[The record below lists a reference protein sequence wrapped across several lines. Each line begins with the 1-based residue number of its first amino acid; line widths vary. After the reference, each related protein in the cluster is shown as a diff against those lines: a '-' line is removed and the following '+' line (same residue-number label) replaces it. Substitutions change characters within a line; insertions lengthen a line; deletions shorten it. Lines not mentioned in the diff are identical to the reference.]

1 MPGRQKVE
9 DVPGTFEYIIWLVGA
24 LLEASVVVCS
34 LLRGPFRRYFT
45 LNLYMSTSVLVSVG
59 RYLVFSRHGLTSPE
73 YTYFYY
79 YSDAIL
85 TICLYFALMG
95 LYAIVFEELKAA
107 LRLRVFMMLLL
118 IGTALFS
125 YSVVHQSESRML
137 THYIVEIS
145 QNLYFVGLILTY
157 VLWAALLKL
166 HESRVRVI
174 QIVLSLGVYF
184 SINAANYA
192 LHNAYPNLR
201 FIWEYLPPAA
211 GMFLPIA
218 WIYAFMRFDDEARL
232 TPGRLAVVPR

>member
-1 MPGRQKVE
+1 
-9 DVPGTFEYIIWLVGA
+9 VPGPLEYSIWLLGA
-24 LLEASVVVCS
+24 LFEAAVVVCS

-45 LNLYMSTSVLVSVG
+45 LNLYMSMSFLVSVG
-59 RYLVFSRHGLTSPE
+59 RYFVFTRHGLMSSE
-73 YTYFYY
+73 YIYFYY

-95 LYAIVFEELKAA
+95 LYAIVFEELGAA

-118 IGTALFS
+118 IGTTLFS
-125 YSVVHQSESRML
+125 YSVVHQSEARML

-145 QNLYFVGLILTY
+145 QNLYFVGLVLTY

-166 HESRVRVI
+166 RESRVRVI

-201 FIWEYLPPAA
+201 VIWEYLPPVA
-211 GMFLPIA
+211 GMLLPVA
-218 WIYAFMRFDDEARL
+218 WIYAFMRFDEEARL
-232 TPGRLAVVPR
+232 TPARLAMVPR

>member
-1 MPGRQKVE
+1 
-9 DVPGTFEYIIWLVGA
+9 VPGPLEYSIWFLGA
-24 LLEASVVVCS
+24 LFEAAVVVCS

-45 LNLYMSTSVLVSVG
+45 LNLYMSMSFLVTLG
-59 RYLVFSRHGLTSPE
+59 RYFVLTKHGLTSPE

-95 LYAIVFEELKAA
+95 LYAIVFEELGAA

-118 IGTALFS
+118 IGTTLFS
-125 YSVVHQSESRML
+125 YSVVHQSEARML

-145 QNLYFVGLILTY
+145 QNLYFVGLVLTY

-201 FIWEYLPPAA
+201 VIWEYLPPIA
-211 GMFLPIA
+211 GMLLPVA
-218 WIYAFMRFDDEARL
+218 WIYAFVRFDDEARL
-232 TPGRLAVVPR
+232 TPARLAVVPR

>member
-1 MPGRQKVE
+1 
-9 DVPGTFEYIIWLVGA
+9 VPGPFEYTIWFVGA

-45 LNLYMSTSVLVSVG
+45 LNLYMSMSFLVSAG
-59 RYLVFSRHGLTSPE
+59 RYLVFSRHGLMSSE
-73 YTYFYY
+73 YIYFYY

-95 LYAIVFEELKAA
+95 LYAIVFEELGAA
-107 LRLRVFMMLLL
+107 LKLRVFMMLLL
-118 IGTALFS
+118 IGTTLFS
-125 YSVVHQSESRML
+125 FSVVHQSEARML

-145 QNLYFVGLILTY
+145 QNLYFVGLVLTY

-166 HESRVRVI
+166 RESRVRVI

-201 FIWEYLPPAA
+201 VIWEYLPPAA

-218 WIYAFMRFDDEARL
+218 WIYAFIRFDDEARL
-232 TPGRLAVVPR
+232 APARLAVVPR

>member
-1 MPGRQKVE
+1 MPG
-9 DVPGTFEYIIWLVGA
+9 PLEYSIWFLGA
-24 LLEASVVVCS
+24 LFEAAVVVCS

-45 LNLYMSTSVLVSVG
+45 LNLYMSMSFLVTLG
-59 RYLVFSRHGLTSPE
+59 RYFVFTKHGLTSPE

-95 LYAIVFEELKAA
+95 LYAIVFEELQAA

-118 IGTALFS
+118 IGTTLFS
-125 YSVVHQSESRML
+125 YSVVHQSEARML

-145 QNLYFVGLILTY
+145 QNLYFVGLVLTY

-201 FIWEYLPPAA
+201 VIWEYLPPVA
-211 GMFLPIA
+211 GMLLPVA
-218 WIYAFMRFDDEARL
+218 WIYAFMRFDEEARL
-232 TPGRLAVVPR
+232 TPARLAVVPR

>member
-1 MPGRQKVE
+1 
-9 DVPGTFEYIIWLVGA
+9 VPGPFEYSIWFLGA
-24 LLEASVVVCS
+24 LFEAAVVVCS

-45 LNLYMSTSVLVSVG
+45 LNLYMSVSFLVSVG
-59 RYLVFSRHGLTSPE
+59 RYLVLVRHDNNVLSSA
-73 YTYFYY
+73 YVYFYY

-85 TICLYFALMG
+85 TICLFFALMG
-95 LYAIVFEELKAA
+95 LYAIVFEELGAA
-107 LRLRVFMMLLL
+107 MYLRVFMMLML
-118 IGTALFS
+118 IGTTLFS
-125 YSVVHQSESRML
+125 YSVVRQSEARML

-145 QNLYFVGLILTY
+145 QNLYFVGLVLTY

-201 FIWEYLPPAA
+201 IIWEYLPPMA
-211 GMFLPIA
+211 GMLLPVA
-218 WIYAFMRFDDEARL
+218 WMYAFIRFDENARL
-232 TPGRLAVVPR
+232 APSRLAAVPR

>member
-1 MPGRQKVE
+1 MPG
-9 DVPGTFEYIIWLVGA
+9 PFEYAIWLLGA
-24 LLEASVVVCS
+24 LFEAAVVVCS

-45 LNLYMSTSVLVSVG
+45 LNLYMSMSFFVSVG
-59 RYLVFSRHGLTSPE
+59 RYTVFTRHGLISSE
-73 YTYFYY
+73 YIYFYY

-95 LYAIVFEELKAA
+95 LYAIVFEELGAA
-107 LRLRVFMMLLL
+107 LHLRVFMMLLL

-125 YSVVHQSESRML
+125 YSVVHQSETRML

-145 QNLYFVGLILTY
+145 QNLYFVGLVLTY
-157 VLWAALLKL
+157 LLWAALLKL
-166 HESRVRVI
+166 RESRVRVI

-192 LHNAYPNLR
+192 LHNAYPSLR
-201 FIWEYLPPAA
+201 FVWAFLPPAA

-218 WIYAFMRFDDEARL
+218 WIYAFMKFDDEARL
-232 TPGRLAVVPR
+232 APARLAAVPR

>member
-1 MPGRQKVE
+1 
-9 DVPGTFEYIIWLVGA
+9 VPGPLEYSIWFLGA
-24 LLEASVVVCS
+24 LFEAAVVVCS

-45 LNLYMSTSVLVSVG
+45 LNLYMSMSFLVTLG
-59 RYLVFSRHGLTSPE
+59 RYFVLTKHGLASPE

-95 LYAIVFEELKAA
+95 LYAIVFEELGAA

-118 IGTALFS
+118 IGTTLFS
-125 YSVVHQSESRML
+125 YSVVHQSEARML

-145 QNLYFVGLILTY
+145 QNLYFVGLVLTY

-201 FIWEYLPPAA
+201 VIWEYLPPIA
-211 GMFLPIA
+211 GMLLPVA
-218 WIYAFMRFDDEARL
+218 WIYAFVRFDDEARL
-232 TPGRLAVVPR
+232 TPARLAVVPR

>member
-1 MPGRQKVE
+1 
-9 DVPGTFEYIIWLVGA
+9 
-24 LLEASVVVCS
+24 VVVCS

-45 LNLYMSTSVLVSVG
+45 LNLYMSMSFLVSVG
-59 RYLVFSRHGLTSPE
+59 RYFVLTQHGLMSSE
-73 YTYFYY
+73 YIYFYY

-95 LYAIVFEELKAA
+95 LYAIVFEELGAA

-118 IGTALFS
+118 IGTTLFS
-125 YSVVHQSESRML
+125 YSVVHQSEARML

-145 QNLYFVGLILTY
+145 QNLYFVGLVLTY

-166 HESRVRVI
+166 RESRVRVI

-201 FIWEYLPPAA
+201 VIWEYLPPVA
-211 GMFLPIA
+211 GMLLPVA
-218 WIYAFMRFDDEARL
+218 WIYAFVRFDEEARL
-232 TPGRLAVVPR
+232 TPARLAVVPR

>member
-1 MPGRQKVE
+1 
-9 DVPGTFEYIIWLVGA
+9 VPGPLEYSIWFLGA
-24 LLEASVVVCS
+24 LFEAAVVVCS

-45 LNLYMSTSVLVSVG
+45 LNLYMSMSFLVTLG
-59 RYLVFSRHGLTSPE
+59 RYFVLTKHGLTSPE

-95 LYAIVFEELKAA
+95 LYAIVFEELGAA

-118 IGTALFS
+118 IGTTLFS
-125 YSVVHQSESRML
+125 YSVVHQSEARML

-145 QNLYFVGLILTY
+145 QNLYFVGLVLTY

-201 FIWEYLPPAA
+201 VIWEYLPPIA
-211 GMFLPIA
+211 GMLLPVA
-218 WIYAFMRFDDEARL
+218 WIYAFVRFDDEARL
-232 TPGRLAVVPR
+232 TPAHLAVVPR

>member
-1 MPGRQKVE
+1 MSMSFFV
-9 DVPGTFEYIIWLVGA
+9 
-24 LLEASVVVCS
+24 S
-34 LLRGPFRRYFT
+34 L
-45 LNLYMSTSVLVSVG
+45 G
-59 RYLVFSRHGLTSPE
+59 RYLVFTRHGLLSPE

-79 YSDAIL
+79 YSDATL

-95 LYAIVFEELKAA
+95 LYAIVFEELGAA
-107 LRLRVFMMLLL
+107 LKLRVFMMLLL
-118 IGTALFS
+118 IGTTLFS
-125 YSVVHQSESRML
+125 FSVVHQSEARML

-145 QNLYFVGLILTY
+145 QNLYFVGLVLTY

-184 SINAANYA
+184 SVNAANYA

-201 FIWEYLPPAA
+201 VVWEYLPPVT
-211 GMFLPIA
+211 GMLLPVA

-232 TPGRLAVVPR
+232 APARLAVVPR

>member
-1 MPGRQKVE
+1 V
-9 DVPGTFEYIIWLVGA
+9 
-24 LLEASVVVCS
+24 S
-34 LLRGPFRRYFT
+34 L
-45 LNLYMSTSVLVSVG
+45 G
-59 RYLVFSRHGLTSPE
+59 RYLVFTRHGLLSPE

-79 YSDAIL
+79 YSDATL

-95 LYAIVFEELKAA
+95 LYAIVFEELGAA
-107 LRLRVFMMLLL
+107 LKLRVFMMLLL
-118 IGTALFS
+118 IGTTLFS
-125 YSVVHQSESRML
+125 FSVVHQSEARML

-145 QNLYFVGLILTY
+145 QNLYFVGLVLTY

-184 SINAANYA
+184 SVNAANYA

-201 FIWEYLPPAA
+201 VVWEYLPPVT
-211 GMFLPIA
+211 GMLLPVA

-232 TPGRLAVVPR
+232 APARLAVVPR

>member
-1 MPGRQKVE
+1 MPG
-9 DVPGTFEYIIWLVGA
+9 PLEYSIWLLGA
-24 LLEASVVVCS
+24 LFEASVVVCS

-45 LNLYMSTSVLVSVG
+45 LNLYMSMSFLVSVG
-59 RYLVFSRHGLTSPE
+59 RYFVFTRHGLMSSE
-73 YTYFYY
+73 YIYFYY

-95 LYAIVFEELKAA
+95 LYAIVFEELGAA

-118 IGTALFS
+118 IGTTLFS
-125 YSVVHQSESRML
+125 YSVVHQSEARML

-145 QNLYFVGLILTY
+145 QNLYFVGLVLTY

-166 HESRVRVI
+166 RESRVRVI

-201 FIWEYLPPAA
+201 VIWEYLPPVA
-211 GMFLPIA
+211 GMLLPVA
-218 WIYAFMRFDDEARL
+218 WIYAFVRFDEEARL
-232 TPGRLAVVPR
+232 TPARLAVVPR

>member
-1 MPGRQKVE
+1 M
-9 DVPGTFEYIIWLVGA
+9 
-24 LLEASVVVCS
+24 VCS

-45 LNLYMSTSVLVSVG
+45 LNLYMSMSFFVSVG
-59 RYLVFSRHGLTSPE
+59 RYTVFTRHGLLSSE
-73 YTYFYY
+73 YIYFYY

-95 LYAIVFEELKAA
+95 LYAIVFEELGAA
-107 LRLRVFMMLLL
+107 LHLRVFMMLLL

-125 YSVVHQSESRML
+125 YSVVHQSETRML

-145 QNLYFVGLILTY
+145 QNLYFVGLVLTY
-157 VLWAALLKL
+157 LLWAALLKL
-166 HESRVRVI
+166 RESRVRVI

-192 LHNAYPNLR
+192 LHNVYPSLR
-201 FIWEYLPPAA
+201 FIWEYLPPVTR
-211 GMFLPIA
+211 MLLPVA

-232 TPGRLAVVPR
+232 TPSRLAVVPR

>member
-1 MPGRQKVE
+1 V
-9 DVPGTFEYIIWLVGA
+9 WLLGA
-24 LLEASVVVCS
+24 LFEAGVVVCS

-45 LNLYMSTSVLVSVG
+45 LNLYMSMSFLVSVG
-59 RYLVFSRHGLTSPE
+59 RYFVLARHGLASSE
-73 YTYFYY
+73 YIYFYY

-95 LYAIVFEELKAA
+95 LYAIVFEELGAA
-107 LRLRVFMMLLL
+107 LNLRVFMMLLL
-118 IGTALFS
+118 IGTTLFS
-125 YSVVHQSESRML
+125 YSVVHQSESRMV

-201 FIWEYLPPAA
+201 IIWEYLPPVA
-211 GMFLPIA
+211 GMLLPVA
-218 WIYAFMRFDDEARL
+218 WIYAFMRFDDDARL
-232 TPGRLAVVPR
+232 APSRLAVVPR

>member
-1 MPGRQKVE
+1 M
-9 DVPGTFEYIIWLVGA
+9 IWLVGA
-24 LLEASVVVCS
+24 LLEGSVVVCS
-34 LLRGPFRRYFT
+34 LLRGPIRRYFT
-45 LNLYMSTSVLVSVG
+45 LNLYMSMSVLVSAG
-59 RYLVFSRHGLTSPE
+59 RYLVFARHGLKSSE

-95 LYAIVFEELKAA
+95 LYAIVFEELGAA
-107 LRLRVFMMLLL
+107 MRLRVFMMLLL
-118 IGTALFS
+118 IGTTLFS
-125 YSVVHQSESRML
+125 FSVVHQSEARML
-137 THYIVEIS
+137 THYVVEIS

-166 HESRVRVI
+166 RESRVRVI

-192 LHNAYPNLR
+192 LHNVYPSLR

-232 TPGRLAVVPR
+232 TPARLAVVPR

>member
-1 MPGRQKVE
+1 MPG
-9 DVPGTFEYIIWLVGA
+9 PFEYTIWLVGA
-24 LLEASVVVCS
+24 LLEATVVVCS

-45 LNLYMSTSVLVSVG
+45 LNLYMSMAVLVSAG
-59 RYLVFSRHGLTSPE
+59 RYLVFMQHGLASSE

-95 LYAIVFEELKAA
+95 LYAIVFEELGAA
-107 LRLRVFMMLLL
+107 MRLRVFMMLLL
-118 IGTALFS
+118 IGTTLFS
-125 YSVVHQSESRML
+125 YAVVHQSESRML

-166 HESRVRVI
+166 RESRVRVI

-184 SINAANYA
+184 NINAANYA
-192 LHNAYPNLR
+192 LHNPDSR
-201 FIWEYLPPAA
+201 FRLVGGYFPLAA
-211 GMFLPIA
+211 GVFLPIA
-218 WIYAFMRFDDEARL
+218 WIYAFLKFDDEARL
-232 TPGRLAVVPR
+232 APARLAAVPR

>member
-1 MPGRQKVE
+1 
-9 DVPGTFEYIIWLVGA
+9 VPGPLEYSIWLLGA
-24 LLEASVVVCS
+24 LFEAAVVVCS

-45 LNLYMSTSVLVSVG
+45 LNLYMSMSFLVSVG
-59 RYLVFSRHGLTSPE
+59 RYFVFTRHGLMSSE
-73 YTYFYY
+73 YIYFYY

-95 LYAIVFEELKAA
+95 LYAIVFEELGAA

-118 IGTALFS
+118 IGTTLFS
-125 YSVVHQSESRML
+125 YSVVHQSEARML

-145 QNLYFVGLILTY
+145 QNLYFVGLVLTY

-166 HESRVRVI
+166 RESRVRVI

-192 LHNAYPNLR
+192 LHNAYPNMR
-201 FIWEYLPPAA
+201 VIWEYLPPVA
-211 GMFLPIA
+211 GMLLPVA
-218 WIYAFMRFDDEARL
+218 WIYAFMRFDEEARL
-232 TPGRLAVVPR
+232 TPARLAVVPR

>member
-1 MPGRQKVE
+1 MPG
-9 DVPGTFEYIIWLVGA
+9 PFEYTIWLLGA
-24 LLEASVVVCS
+24 LFEAAVVVCS

-45 LNLYMSTSVLVSVG
+45 LNLYMSISFLVSVG
-59 RYLVFSRHGLTSPE
+59 RYLVFTRHGLMSSE
-73 YTYFYY
+73 YIYFYY

-95 LYAIVFEELKAA
+95 LYAIVFEELGAA
-107 LRLRVFMMLLL
+107 LHLRVFMMLLL
-118 IGTALFS
+118 IGTTLFS
-125 YSVVHQSESRML
+125 YSVVHQSEARML

-184 SINAANYA
+184 SVHAANYA
-192 LHNAYPNLR
+192 LHNVYPNLR
-201 FIWEYLPPAA
+201 FIWEYLPPVA
-211 GMFLPIA
+211 GMLLPVA
-218 WIYAFMRFDDEARL
+218 WIYAFMRFDDDARL
-232 TPGRLAVVPR
+232 APSRLAVVPR